1 MGMGLMGGG
10 LVALA
15 IVGGDASLVD
25 LQVIFALLGFG
36 LALNTGAV
44 VGVAVNSVGQEQAG
58 LASGVVNLARLFGAT
73 LGVALLGA
81 IVAASEGPS
90 SGSGPRFL
98 AGFSIA
104 LGVGGAL
111 AIAGAFLSWYGIKD
125 DDSRSD
131 AS

>member
-1 MGMGLMGGG
+1 MTLGMGLMGVG

-15 IVGGDASLVD
+15 VVGGDGALVD
-25 LQVIFALLGFG
+25 LQVNFALLGLG

-44 VGVAVNSVGQEQAG
+44 VGVALNSVGQGQAG

-73 LGVALLGA
+73 LGVALPGA
-81 IVAASEGPS
+81 IVAASEGPA

-104 LGVGGAL
+104 LGVDGAL
-111 AIAGAFLSWYGIKD
+111 EIAGGLLSWYGIKD
-125 DDSRSD
+125 HQGRLG
-131 AS
+131 